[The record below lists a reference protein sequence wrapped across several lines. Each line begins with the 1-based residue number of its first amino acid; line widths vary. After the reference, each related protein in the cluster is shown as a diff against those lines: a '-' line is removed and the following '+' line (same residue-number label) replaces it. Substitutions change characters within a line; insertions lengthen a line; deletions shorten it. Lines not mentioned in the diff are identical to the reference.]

1 MSFSLNV
8 RSEENIKTN
17 KTTPASSQTRYKQEW
32 LFILIKQD
40 LPLTKAASFISLRHL
55 QPQGHQL

>member
-1 MSFSLNV
+1 MSFALNG
-8 RSEENIKTN
+8 RSEEKIKTS

-40 LPLTKAASFISLRHL
+40 LPL
-55 QPQGHQL
+55 

>member
-1 MSFSLNV
+1 MSFSLNGK
-8 RSEENIKTN
+8 SKETIKTS

-40 LPLTKAASFISLRHL
+40 LPL
-55 QPQGHQL
+55 